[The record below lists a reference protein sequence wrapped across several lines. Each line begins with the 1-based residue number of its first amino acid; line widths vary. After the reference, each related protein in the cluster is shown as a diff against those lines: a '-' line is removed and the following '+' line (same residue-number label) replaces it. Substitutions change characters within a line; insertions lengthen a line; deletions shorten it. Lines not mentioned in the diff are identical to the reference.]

1 MRPSSLAPL
10 LIASLT
16 LGTAASAVA
25 QHQHSDDY
33 AAAMRVAHAG
43 EVPTPTPAA
52 LAQPAAPVTD
62 EEVVYGIVD
71 GKPVRGFLSRPAAG
85 GKHLPSIVV
94 VHEWWGLNDN
104 IKSMARR
111 LAGEGYVALAVD
123 LFGGNVAT
131 SPDSAAKLYRYAME
145 HVPAGEA
152 NLAAAINYLK
162 KTGASTIGSIGW
174 CFGGH
179 WSLRAA
185 IVGGDDIKADVVY
198 YGPPITGPAA
208 LGRIRAPVLGFYGGM
223 DKSIPVDS
231 VRAME
236 RELRR
241 LGKSVEIL
249 IYDDASHA
257 FANPSGQSYNAKDA
271 EDAWTRTIAFYKQ
284 HLK

>member
-1 MRPSSLAPL
+1 MRPSRLALLLLAPL
-10 LIASLT
+10 A
-16 LGTAASAVA
+16 LGTATPAVA
-25 QHQHSDDY
+25 QQHGDGY
-33 AAAMRVAHAG
+33 AAAMRVAHAHD
-43 EVPTPTPAA
+43 VPTPSPAA
-52 LAQPAAPVTD
+52 LAPPAAPVTD
-62 EEVVYGIVD
+62 EEVVYGTVD
-71 GKPVRGFLSRPAAG
+71 GKPLRGFLSRPAAG
-85 GKHLPSIVV
+85 GKHLPSVVV
-94 VHEWWGLNDN
+94 VHEWWGLNEN

-131 SPDSAAKLYRYAME
+131 SPDSAAKLYQYAME

-179 WSLRAA
+179 WSLRTA
-185 IVGGDDIKADVVY
+185 IVGGNDIKADVVY
-198 YGPPITGPAA
+198 YGPPITDPAA
-208 LGRIRAPVLGFYGGM
+208 LGRIRAPMLGFYGGR
-223 DKSIPVDS
+223 DPNIPVDS

-236 RELRR
+236 RELRK
-241 LGKSVEIL
+241 LGKSVEIR